1 MKAITV
7 KLDEETLRDLE
18 ALSKEKGGSNQSDL
32 VRQALRRFIAQE
44 RLEAR
49 RQALADYVQD
59 REAQRAMAGLA
70 DADAAE
76 AAELLRRAEK
86 EK

>member
-7 KLDEETLRDLE
+7 KLDDEMLRDLE
-18 ALSKEKGGSNQSDL
+18 ALVREKGLESQSDL

-49 RQALADYVQD
+49 RNALSDYIQD
-59 REAQRAMAGLA
+59 REAQRAMADLA
-70 DADAAE
+70 DADVAE
-76 AAELLRRAEK
+76 AAEHLGRAER
-86 EK
+86 